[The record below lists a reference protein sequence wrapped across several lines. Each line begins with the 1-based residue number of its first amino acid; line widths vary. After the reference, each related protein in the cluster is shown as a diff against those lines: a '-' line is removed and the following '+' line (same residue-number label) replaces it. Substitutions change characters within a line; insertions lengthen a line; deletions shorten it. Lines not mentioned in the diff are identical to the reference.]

1 MKRIEVYVDSALVS
15 LPVAMVLFLA
25 FAMGPGRRVMT
36 ALSGG
41 ALGTL
46 AMIGP
51 AAVLGGV
58 LAIWFSR
65 LLHHKDPHDPLT
77 HDESV
82 KAAWV
87 ALAAAVAA
95 PVLWA
100 LQSAFGLSSPWVW
113 MATSVVLLAVAAGLV
128 VESIGDLVR
137 RHMHIALDVL
147 RLLILAPLVFAVVTS
162 LAQPAQP
169 GSGTEIGVWLVGGT
183 AYMLLVAL
191 LAFGLDEIAS
201 WRTRSKQAQ
210 CHLSPSV

>member
-1 MKRIEVYVDSALVS
+1 MEQR
-15 LPVAMVLFLA
+15 LPDTWR
-25 FAMGPGRRVMT
+25 GSDRR
-36 ALSGG
+36 SP
-41 ALGTL
+41 LGSRRRRRGCSCSRGHRL
-46 AMIGP
+46 EGDAEP
-51 AAVLGGV
+51 QQ
-58 LAIWFSR
+58 R